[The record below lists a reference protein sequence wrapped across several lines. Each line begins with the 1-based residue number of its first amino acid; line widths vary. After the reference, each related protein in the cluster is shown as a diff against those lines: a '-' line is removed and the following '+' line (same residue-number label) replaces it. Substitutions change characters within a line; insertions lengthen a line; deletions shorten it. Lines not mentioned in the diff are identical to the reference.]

1 MIHEK
6 VGGGGCTNACIYMG
20 THSQP
25 LLQNRLMDVYENLVG
40 MKCSWPSTCKMFWPY
55 LPRGRSRARQ
65 NRSPGGGGPLLQ
77 KTSSSDL
84 KATATNRIHSSDLE
98 ACVMKCCCFWFH
110 SVVKFLTLE
119 SSL

>member
-1 MIHEK
+1 MH
-6 VGGGGCTNACIYMG
+6 
-20 THSQP
+20 
-25 LLQNRLMDVYENLVG
+25 VYVMEHIASLYYRTAKWMFTRNLVG
-40 MKCSWPSTCKMFWPY
+40 IKCSWPSTCIKMFWPY

-65 NRSPGGGGPLLQ
+65 NRSPGGGGVPLLQ

-110 SVVKFLTLE
+110 SVIKFLSLE

>member
-1 MIHEK
+1 MFTKLGRDE
-6 VGGGGCTNACIYMG
+6 V
-20 THSQP
+20 
-25 LLQNRLMDVYENLVG
+25 LMARHMHKDDLAI
-40 MKCSWPSTCKMFWPY
+40 
-55 LPRGRSRARQ
+55 LPRGRSRVRQ
-65 NRSPGGGGPLLQ
+65 NRSPGGGGLLQ

-110 SVVKFLTLE
+110 SIVKFFTLE